1 MWSAKQVAA
10 FTRIPF
16 SSSFPISSSPPH
28 RPFYTFVSTSF
39 HANPK
44 SPTFNNIKTIFFFFF
59 FISCASKLRK
69 PSWKRCLRK
78 QHLLCTR
85 LLHICIIIATFR
97 LECED
102 DNEYEVSVLNKRLG
116 FGGRKFSKC
125 ACSEL
130 KTRNCSRP
138 RTQLRRSVHLSLQL
152 CF

>member
-1 MWSAKQVAA
+1 MVCEASRC
-10 FTRIPF
+10 FCTNPF
-16 SSSFPISSSPPH
+16 LFLLPHFVLPTPSCLLYICFYLISRESIV
-28 RPFYTFVSTSF
+28 TDL
-39 HANPK
+39 
-44 SPTFNNIKTIFFFFF
+44 NNIKTIFFFFF

-78 QHLLCTR
+78 KHLLCTR

-102 DNEYEVSVLNKRLG
+102 DNEYEFSVLNKRLG
-116 FGGRKFSKC
+116 FGGRKFSKS

-138 RTQLRRSVHLSLQL
+138 RTQLWRSVHLSLQL